1 MTPSQVKAYSNVF
14 PWICRN
20 LYHEKTK
27 FYNCVFEDVPLDPV
41 ALYETCL
48 QLMALCVP
56 ELDFTKSDDRD
67 SYLYIYKTLLEG
79 FRWTQTPKF
88 AALVCQLF
96 NVKDLLAPALTSE
109 HTEG

>member
-1 MTPSQVKAYSNVF
+1 VF

-27 FYNCVFEDVPLDPV
+27 FYNCVFEGVPLDPK

-56 ELDFTKSDDRD
+56 HLDFAKSDDRD
-67 SYLYIYKTLLEG
+67 SYVNIYKTLLEG
-79 FRWTQTPKF
+79 SRWTHPKF
-88 AALVCQLF
+88 AELVFHHFC
-96 NVKDLLAPALTSE
+96 VKDLLAPVLTSDYR
-109 HTEG
+109 EG